1 MLSRA
6 YVQKQKNIVDWQLY
20 RKMRRIECTFQTIWS
35 VNSEPIDMT
44 RIRYVALFEG
54 KPDARLYVV
63 ITMEEETK
71 NKAVKTIY
79 VVYALDYSYKESENI
94 DKRDLT
100 QYVCRVFTRMA
111 DAEQYIMDFFKKFA
125 ADDATLSIT
134 KTKNGFML
142 AELKTC
148 ILIKVLLIIL
158 WFRFKHRK

>member
-1 MLSRA
+1 
-6 YVQKQKNIVDWQLY
+6 
-20 RKMRRIECTFQTIWS
+20 
-35 VNSEPIDMT
+35 
-44 RIRYVALFEG
+44 
-54 KPDARLYVV
+54 
-63 ITMEEETK
+63 MEEETK

-142 AELKTC
+142 AELKDMHSDKGVAYNTVVQVQTQE
-148 ILIKVLLIIL
+148 ITEELEEYNLFDDMHAVYNG
-158 WFRFKHRK
+158 